1 MKKIQVVLFALL
13 VGTASQAFAQEGED
27 KPAAEG
33 EASAEGSGDGS
44 VNEVNEPVK
53 EAADTVQKEMD
64 MKEAKGGYGS
74 AGCGLGT
81 LLFEPSNGFT
91 QVFAA
96 TTNGTS
102 GTQTFGITSG
112 TSNCDAAGYSPGS
125 ATAFIQTNRSALAKD
140 IARGKGATITGLA
153 DLAGCN
159 DTRAVGKTLKK
170 NFGAIFPAA
179 STSDTEVSESV
190 LRVLKSEQS
199 LSCTNLA

>member
-13 VGTASQAFAQEGED
+13 LGSATQAFAQDEAEGD
-27 KPAAEG
+27 KPAEG
-33 EASAEGSGDGS
+33 DKAADGEGIND
-44 VNEVNEPVK
+44 VNEPVK
-53 EAADTVQKEMD
+53 EAADEVQKD
-64 MKEAKGGYGS
+64 MNMKDSKSGYGS

-140 IARGKGATITGLA
+140 IARGKGATITGLT
-153 DLAGCN
+153 DLAGCS
-159 DTRAVGKTLKK
+159 DTRAVGRTLKK
-170 NFGAIFPAA
+170 NFGSIFPAA
-179 STSDTEVSESV
+179 SASDRDVSESV
-190 LRVLKSEQS
+190 IRVLKSEQS